1 VFESHP
7 EVPFWALAGG
17 RPMQYPKK
25 SWNGQMER
33 RRLLADAGIVLP
45 DGLTGRAGEVPVD
58 DVLDAAAMAW
68 TARRVADGVAIP
80 LPSPPERIAGRDV
93 AIWY

>member
-1 VFESHP
+1 
-7 EVPFWALAGG
+7 
-17 RPMQYPKK
+17 MQYPKK